1 MLASTGEFGFGL
13 RKRIRGLRVDRR
25 RRLGNRGGGR
35 LLDRLDVDGPALLTD
50 VHRRSSLQ
58 PSTSLHHGA
67 WYRAAGLATDRW
79 PFLARLGDCVQ
90 PPHRLGGQAS
100 REIRGSNISVPGA
113 PVCGLGTLSADRQG
127 I

>member
-1 MLASTGEFGFGL
+1 MVRRCSPMFIAAPLFSPQRVSITEHGTGPL
-13 RKRIRGLRVDRR
+13 
-25 RRLGNRGGGR
+25 
-35 LLDRLDVDGPALLTD
+35 
-50 VHRRSSLQ
+50 
-58 PSTSLHHGA
+58 
-67 WYRAAGLATDRW
+67 GLATDRW

-127 I
+127 IRHKVWQIDRMWMA